1 MTPSFPTRRSSELVL
16 GVSLAFGVPV
26 VLIVGGIVWGPLMD
40 WDLTQPQATL
50 IAGFVA
56 GPFLITAA
64 YIAFQI
70 GRAHV
75 WTPVTNAHLVCRL
88 LLDKKKNYTLIHT
101 IPSIDSQH
109 TNLQ

>member
-1 MTPSFPTRRSSELVL
+1 MKWVL

-56 GPFLITAA
+56 GPGVASDTSRSFGWMA
-64 YIAFQI
+64 
-70 GRAHV
+70 
-75 WTPVTNAHLVCRL
+75 
-88 LLDKKKNYTLIHT
+88 
-101 IPSIDSQH
+101 
-109 TNLQ
+109 